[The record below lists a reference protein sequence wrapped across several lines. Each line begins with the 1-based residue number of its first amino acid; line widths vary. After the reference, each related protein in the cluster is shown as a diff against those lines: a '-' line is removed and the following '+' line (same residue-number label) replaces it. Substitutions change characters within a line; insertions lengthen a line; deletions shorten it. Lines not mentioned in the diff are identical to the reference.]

1 MIAVGPVAVLS
12 SEKLLDTSAYS
23 FGSIYFTTLPHTIG
37 TGQHEAQLPKKDVQL
52 QCWVPFA
59 CIAWHE
65 HFRAP
70 QTSNKGSQK
79 TIGAW
84 RPSPETSS
92 EEGVLGEGFCAPI
105 VFWKPLLE
113 VWGAPF
119 LISPPIYYP
128 THPPKLLFFLY

>member
-1 MIAVGPVAVLS
+1 MQLDQLQFCHPKSCWTPLPIALVLS
-12 SEKLLDTSAYS
+12 ISPPCPTPLEQDSMKHS
-23 FGSIYFTTLPHTIG
+23 F
-37 TGQHEAQLPKKDVQL
+37 QQKDVQL

-128 THPPKLLFFLY
+128 THPPKLLFFL